1 MRRKR
6 KPCFHK
12 GRQEYASNFFNPEN
26 TSIKGNSKIPA
37 HGPIN
42 SPAYIHFALEIETN
56 DYGNYK
62 NMLIRNGI
70 DIEEMVW
77 DNGSRSIYFRDPA
90 GNFVELITEKR

>member
-1 MRRKR
+1 MKDFYVD
-6 KPCFHK
+6 KIGLEFVSEEKESHVFIK
-12 GRQEYASNFFNPEN
+12 AGKNASNFFNPVN

-62 NMLIRNGI
+62 NMLIRNGN
-70 DIEEMVW
+70 DIEEMV
-77 DNGSRSIYFRDPA
+77 
-90 GNFVELITEKR
+90 

>member
-1 MRRKR
+1 
-6 KPCFHK
+6 
-12 GRQEYASNFFNPEN
+12 
-26 TSIKGNSKIPA
+26 
-37 HGPIN
+37 
-42 SPAYIHFALEIETN
+42 LEIETN